1 LGSRRGGDFSKF
13 AASAGPS
20 RATTAKIREIQTAL
34 KENKA
39 ARIVVAT
46 GIDLLAASSPPI
58 ATLVAT
64 YRVSKAA
71 YDIANEANK
80 AYQKT
85 GDPNAAAVAAGKQ
98 VVKMAIGE
106 ARGEVINNMVDIGW
120 TTIKTSAGLSTDDAQ
135 DRILTTAL
143 RNTLDEV
150 LPQ

>member
-1 LGSRRGGDFSKF
+1 MGSRRGGNFSKF

-20 RATTAKIREIQTAL
+20 PATTAKIREIQTAL
-34 KENKA
+34 KENKP

-46 GIDLLAASSPPI
+46 GIGLLAASSPPI

-71 YDIANEANK
+71 YDIANETNK

-98 VVKMAIGE
+98 VMKMAIGE
-106 ARGEVINNMVDIGW
+106 VRGEVINNMVDIGW
-120 TTIKTSAGLSTDDAQ
+120 TTIKTTAGLSTNEVE
-135 DRILTTAL
+135 DRILTAAL

-150 LPQ
+150 LPG

>member
-1 LGSRRGGDFSKF
+1 MGSRRRGDFSKF

-64 YRVSKAA
+64 YRASKAV

-120 TTIKTSAGLSTDDAQ
+120 TTIKTSIGLSTDDAQ
-135 DRILTTAL
+135 DRILTTVL